1 MKTLARKG
9 FLLLVLLA
17 AITNSVEIPDLV
29 EELDGVID
37 SPYMKFN
44 TKKAGGDDGDDAMS
58 DDTSSSSDEDKEMME
73 TADTSHVRF

>member
-44 TKKAGGDDGDDAMS
+44 TKKASDDGDDAMS

>member
-44 TKKAGGDDGDDAMS
+44 TKKADDGDDAMS
-58 DDTSSSSDEDKEMME
+58 DDTSSSTDEDKEMME